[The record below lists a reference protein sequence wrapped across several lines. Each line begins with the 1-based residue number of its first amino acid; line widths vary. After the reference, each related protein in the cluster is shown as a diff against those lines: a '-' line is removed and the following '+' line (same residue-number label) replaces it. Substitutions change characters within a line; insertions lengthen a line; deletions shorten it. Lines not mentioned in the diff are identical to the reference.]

1 MAEYRVDKM
10 EADKVKMGE
19 GLIKVKDVVYH
30 TLEIYMVRSPD
41 DFIEK
46 F

>member
-1 MAEYRVDKM
+1 MSEYRVDKI

-19 GLIKVKDVVYH
+19 GLIKVKDVYH
-30 TLEIYMVRSPD
+30 THEIYMVSSPD

>member
-1 MAEYRVDKM
+1 MDKM
-10 EADKVKMGE
+10 ETDKVKMGE
-19 GLIKVKDVVYH
+19 GLIKVKDVYH
-30 TLEIYMVRSPD
+30 THEIYMVSSPD

>member
-10 EADKVKMGE
+10 ETDKVKMGE
-19 GLIKVKDVVYH
+19 GLIKVKDVYH
-30 TLEIYMVRSPD
+30 TLEIYMVSSPD